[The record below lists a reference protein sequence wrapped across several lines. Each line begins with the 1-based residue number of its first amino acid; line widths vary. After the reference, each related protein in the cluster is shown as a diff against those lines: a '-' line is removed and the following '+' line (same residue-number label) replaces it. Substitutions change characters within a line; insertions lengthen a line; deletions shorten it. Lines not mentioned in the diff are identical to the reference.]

1 MEEINLSTGLREGVY
16 GGDKPIH
23 GLEGRG
29 LWKR

>member
-1 MEEINLSTGLREGVY
+1 MEEINLSMGLREGVY

-29 LWKR
+29 LWG